1 MPTPASAN
9 PRMHAA
15 IAFLAAGLSLALL
28 IASVVPPPGDPAQPL
43 AWEAGH
49 RSAYALVAALA
60 LTWSVL
66 SVPFA
71 ITLGAMVE
79 DADASLVMAARF
91 LTAGGILLLGTGV
104 FTGFAALLALGGAG
118 PVPDPAVVAHHA
130 KFWAQMRYLL
140 TDPGLMAWGVGLLL
154 YGGLLWRSGALP
166 RSVVAVCLAG
176 GVAGVL
182 TLAVFE
188 TSILALVQLVA
199 FAVLGLGAG
208 VALLRKSRGAANAPD

>member
-1 MPTPASAN
+1 MRTDVRAN
-9 PRMHAA
+9 LRIHALL
-15 IAFLAAGLSLALL
+15 AFLAGGLSLVLL
-28 IASVVPPPGDPAQPL
+28 LASVVPPPGDPAQPL

-71 ITLGAMVE
+71 ITLGAMIE
-79 DADASLVMAARF
+79 DADASLVTAARF

-104 FTGFAALLALGGAG
+104 FLGFAALLALGAAG
-118 PVPDPAVVAHHA
+118 PAPDPAVVAHHA
-130 KFWAQMRYLL
+130 RFWAQMRYLL

-166 RSVVAVCLAG
+166 RSVVAICLAG

-208 VALLRKSRGAANAPD
+208 VSLLRESRGTAGAPR